1 MQFNT
6 APPPGEEQAAW
17 PARLTPM
24 YGDTLMAGTIQKS
37 ILPKGTV
44 YKLTAQIEYV
54 KLF

>member
-24 YGDTLMAGTIQKS
+24 HGDTLVAGNN
-37 ILPKGTV
+37 PKEFSSKKGLVT
-44 YKLTAQIEYV
+44 K
-54 KLF
+54 